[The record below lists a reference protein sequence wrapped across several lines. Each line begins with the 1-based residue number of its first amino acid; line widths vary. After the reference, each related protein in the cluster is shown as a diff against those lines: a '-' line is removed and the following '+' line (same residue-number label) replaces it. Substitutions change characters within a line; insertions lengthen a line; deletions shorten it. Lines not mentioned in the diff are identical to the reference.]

1 MKGTLDS
8 SRGCFD
14 RCDEGSE
21 SNEYASPPCYMH
33 EVDPAYFGLMFPT
46 EPTLGRTSLDPGFF
60 VNAFVKMR
68 ALHDKMIITCGKLQ
82 SRMRVLRPSIEKHPA
97 PHDEQSEALPQ
108 TAD

>member
-33 EVDPAYFGLMFPT
+33 EVDPAYFG
-46 EPTLGRTSLDPGFF
+46 
-60 VNAFVKMR
+60 
-68 ALHDKMIITCGKLQ
+68 
-82 SRMRVLRPSIEKHPA
+82 
-97 PHDEQSEALPQ
+97 
-108 TAD
+108 